1 VRLLRGRDFRLLV
14 MSSGLSALGD
24 ELALIALTIKVFDLS
39 HSGFAVSAL
48 LLAGI
53 APLVVFSP
61 LAGLLVDRTETTG
74 TLAIA
79 SLIQA
84 GIAVGLAYTQSLPL
98 LIGLSFL
105 LGSVAAV
112 ASPAVY
118 ALVPSAVD
126 EKDLTPANAGMETAR
141 YAGMIVGPIAA
152 AALSRKPDSPVA
164 LVVDAVTFLVI
175 ASSAASLTIRRP
187 PEAKEGEARQRWGQA
202 RQGFSFIR
210 RDRVLLI
217 GVAVISFTV
226 LFAVMDNVAEIF
238 FARDPTLLDAGNWG
252 YGALAAC
259 WLVGMVA
266 GATLI
271 ARRLPDERLTSAIV
285 VASIVGGS
293 AVAVAA
299 AFPNVALALSL
310 FVVGGMANGVGSV
323 SIRSLIHHR
332 VPDRLRGRVFAAFF
346 GVANAGQIGA
356 TALGGV
362 LVASSAIGPQRTLLT
377 GGVGGAVV
385 GAIGL
390 TWYATLPRRAK
401 EAVEDTIRI
410 PDVGS
415 ERRAA
420 DVVEVRNITLD
431 EVTATFPGEG
441 NAVSSDDHAGAGERR
456 LRGVRSAGG

>member
-14 MSSGLSALGD
+14 LSSGLSALGD

-39 HSGFAVSAL
+39 HSGLAVSAL

-53 APLVVFSP
+53 VPLVVFSP
-61 LAGLLVDRTETTG
+61 LAGLIVDRTETTG
-74 TLAIA
+74 TLAVA
-79 SLIQA
+79 SVLQA
-84 GIAVGLAYTQSLPL
+84 AVALGLAYTQSLPL

-126 EKDLTPANAGMETAR
+126 EGDLTPANANMETAR
-141 YAGMIVGPIAA
+141 YAGMIVGPVAA
-152 AALSRKPDSPVA
+152 AALSRNADSPVA
-164 LVVDAVTFLVI
+164 LVVDAVTFLII

-187 PEAKEGEARQRWGQA
+187 PEPEDEEASERRGQA
-202 RQGFSFIR
+202 RKGFSFLR

-217 GVAVISFTV
+217 GVTVISFTV
-226 LFAVMDNVAEIF
+226 LFAVMDNVAEVF
-238 FARDPTLLDAGNWG
+238 FARNRSLLDAGNWG

-271 ARRLPDERLTSAIV
+271 ARRLPDERLTPAII

-332 VPDRLRGRVFAAFF
+332 VPERLRGRVFAAFF

-362 LVASSAIGPQRTLLT
+362 LVAAPAIGPQRTLLI
-377 GGVGGAVV
+377 GGAGGAAV
-385 GAIGL
+385 GTIGL
-390 TWYATLPRRAK
+390 LWYATLPRRARETVK
-401 EAVEDTIRI
+401 DTIRI
-410 PDVGS
+410 PEVGAD
-415 ERRAA
+415 RRLA
-420 DVVEVRNITLD
+420 DAVEVRNITHD
-431 EVTATFPGEG
+431 DAGPTGTEEGVAVPVGPYAPG
-441 NAVSSDDHAGAGERR
+441 
-456 LRGVRSAGG
+456 LRDPRT